1 LRCSRL
7 RSATDATLPP
17 IRENGPVSE
26 EAAGQGPRA
35 WLGSVLAFVGWTTPR
50 EPVPRRAIR
59 ADVVLAGATLVLAL
73 YLAGRTYALESG
85 PIAAAAFASVPLAAR
100 RRFPLAAF
108 LVLIAGVLA
117 ARNNATDLSFLTM
130 VLAAYSAVAHSRF
143 RGLALLCVALA
154 GAVVAYAFWN
164 GESGA
169 IAVVPLRVRGPDV
182 LKVVPGPAGVF
193 VPQGTRY
200 RLDGLV
206 ALIALGGLAIVGGA
220 RLARQRI
227 RRLQAEH
234 AAATERALEAERA
247 RIASELHDV
256 VTHNVSVMIVQ
267 AGAARQVLDAAPQE
281 ARAALLAVESSG
293 RAAMA
298 ELRHLLGL
306 LSPAQPGTQPAES
319 SAGGQPAEPELR
331 PQPGL
336 GQLPALVGRMR
347 AAGLPVD
354 LNTGELPGDLP
365 PGLDLA
371 AFRVVQEALTNVLKH
386 AGKPATTVSVD
397 YRDGSLLLEVADA
410 GRPIPAVGP
419 VAVPGSG
426 RGLLGLRE
434 RVAVYGGDVD
444 AGSRP
449 GGGWRVRARI
459 PVAAPA
465 PVPVAAPGLTPAA
478 GR

>member
-1 LRCSRL
+1 M
-7 RSATDATLPP
+7 
-17 IRENGPVSE
+17 SE

-35 WLGSVLAFVGWTTPR
+35 WVVSVLAFVRWTTPR
-50 EPVPRRAIR
+50 EPVRRRAIR
-59 ADVVLAGATLVLAL
+59 ADIVLAAVALVLAL
-73 YLAGRTYALESG
+73 IVARHTYGELWSG
-85 PIAAAAFASVPLAAR
+85 PIIAAVFATVPLAAR

-108 LVLIAGVLA
+108 LVLLVGIFA
-117 ARNNATDLSFLTM
+117 ARNNATDLSFFTM
-130 VLAAYSAVAHSRF
+130 LLAAYSAMVHSRF
-143 RGLALLCVALA
+143 RGLALLCVVLA
-154 GAVVAYAFWN
+154 GVLVAYVFWN
-164 GESGA
+164 SRSGA
-169 IAVVPLRVRGPDV
+169 ISAEPLRLLKPGIIAVVPGP
-182 LKVVPGPAGVF
+182 GGVF
-193 VPQGTRY
+193 VPQGARW
-200 RLDGLV
+200 RPDALLSLVGLV
-206 ALIALGGLAIVGGA
+206 GLGIVGAAGQA
-220 RLARQRI
+220 RERI

-267 AGAARQVLDAAPQE
+267 AGAARQVLDAAPQD

-306 LSPAQPGTQPAES
+306 LSPAHPGAETDEV
-319 SAGGQPAEPELR
+319 SAGGPATEPELR

-336 GQLPALVGRMR
+336 GQLPGLVDRMR
-347 AAGLPVD
+347 TAGLPVD
-354 LNTGELPGDLP
+354 LHVGQLPPALP

-386 AGKPATTVSVD
+386 AGKPATSVSLD
-397 YRDGSLLLEVADA
+397 FRDGSLLLEVTDS
-410 GRPIPAVGP
+410 GRRLPAVGP

-434 RVAVYGGDVD
+434 RVGVYGGEVE
-444 AGSRP
+444 AGPQP

-459 PVAAPA
+459 PVDA
-465 PVPVAAPGLTPAA
+465 PVPAAPDAAGLAPAA